1 MPRSPWW
8 WVPSL
13 YFGQG
18 LPYVVVMTLAV
29 VLYKNLG
36 IGNAEIALVTSWLY
50 LPWVIKPLWSP
61 LVDVL
66 RSKRWWIVTLQ
77 LLIGASL
84 AAVALALP
92 MAGWFQA
99 SLALFWLMAFSSATH
114 DIAADGF
121 YMLALPQH
129 QQAAFVGVRSLFYRI
144 AMIAGQGGLVYGAG
158 RLAEVSGNPVR
169 AWQIVFLGLGL
180 AFVLLF
186 AWHRGMLPR
195 PAVDAERRARHT
207 VRAVW
212 ADFVETFA
220 SFFRRRDIVLALA
233 FLLTFRL
240 GEAQLVKL
248 AAPFLLDP
256 RERGG
261 LQLSTAELGL
271 VYGTVGVGALTAGGL
286 LGGWVISRHGLKSW
300 LWPMVA
306 AIHTPNLLYVA
317 LAASQPESR
326 WLITGAVAAEQLGYG
341 FGFAAYLLYMILV
354 ADGPAKTAHYALCT
368 GFMALGM
375 MLPGMASG
383 WLQQQLGYAAFFVW
397 VCLCT
402 LPSVWLARRL
412 QIPEGFGRKP
422 REASEAP

>member
-195 PAVDAERRARHT
+195 PAGDAERRAHHT

-326 WLITGAVAAEQLGYG
+326 WLITAAVAAEQLGYG
-341 FGFAAYLLYMILV
+341 FGFAAYLLFMILV

-383 WLQQQLGYAAFFVW
+383 WLQQQLGYTAFFVW